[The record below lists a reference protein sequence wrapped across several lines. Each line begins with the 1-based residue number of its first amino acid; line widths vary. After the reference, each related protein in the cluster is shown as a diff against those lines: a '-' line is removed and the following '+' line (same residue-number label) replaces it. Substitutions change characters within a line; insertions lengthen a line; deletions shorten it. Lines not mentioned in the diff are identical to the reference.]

1 MPTHGPLN
9 LITDVDGVL
18 VGNAHDSRIKTGT
31 TVLLAPDRATAAV
44 DMRGGAP
51 GTRETDALNPA
62 GLNVGIDAIVLS
74 GGSVYGLDAA
84 SAVTKLLGA
93 QRRGY
98 KLLNSPLVAP
108 VIPAAIL
115 FDLAN
120 GGDKDWGENPP
131 YADLARQAAADAAKP
146 FSIGKAGAGFGARA
160 GAYQGGLG
168 SASAITPEGW
178 QVGALVA
185 ANPFGS
191 PYIPGTK
198 TLWAW
203 PWEMADEMGGQTPP
217 AHKPAPHIL
226 PPGVKMAARSSNT
239 LANENTT
246 LAIVATNVALT
257 TAQAQ
262 RLAIMAQDGMARA
275 IAPIHTPFDGDIVF
289 ALSTAKTPLPDPWP
303 LSLAKLGSLAADCLA
318 RAIGRAVWEANK

>member
-1 MPTHGPLN
+1 MTPRPGPLN
-9 LITDVDGVL
+9 LITDVDGLL
-18 VGNAHDSRIKTGT
+18 VGNAQDAVVKTGV
-31 TVLLAPDRATAAV
+31 TVLRAPGRAIAAV

-84 SAVTKLLGA
+84 SAVTKMLGA
-93 QRRGY
+93 RGQGY
-98 KLLNSPLVAP
+98 KLLNSNLVAP

-120 GGDKDWGENPP
+120 GGDKAWGENPP
-131 YADLARQAAADAAKP
+131 YADLGRAAAAAAAKT
-146 FSIGKAGAGFGARA
+146 FALGKAGAGFGARA
-160 GAYQGGLG
+160 GAYEGGLG
-168 SASAITPEGW
+168 SASIVTPEGW

-191 PYIPGTK
+191 PYMPGTK

-203 PWEMADEMGGQTPP
+203 PWERDGEMGGQSPP
-217 AHKPAPHIL
+217 THAIAPQIL
-226 PPGVKMAARSSNT
+226 PPDTKIGAGPNQ
-239 LANENTT
+239 NTT
-246 LAIVATNVALT
+246 LAIVATNVALNA
-257 TAQAQ
+257 AQAQ

-275 IAPIHTPFDGDIVF
+275 IAPVHTPFDGDIVF
-289 ALSTAKTPLPDPWP
+289 ALSTAKTPLPEPWA
-303 LSLAKLGSLAADCLA
+303 LILTKLGALAADCLA
-318 RAIGRAVWEANK
+318 RAIGRAIYSGDTIHN

>member
-1 MPTHGPLN
+1 MRANPGLLN
-9 LITDVDGVL
+9 LITDVDGL
-18 VGNAHDSRIKTGT
+18 IAGNAHDPTCKTGV
-31 TVLLAPDRATAAV
+31 TVLLAPDRAMAAV

-62 GLNVGIDAIVLS
+62 GLSVGVDAIVLS

-93 QRRGY
+93 QGRGY
-98 KLLNSPLVAP
+98 KLLNSALVAP
-108 VIPAAIL
+108 VIPGAIL
-115 FDLAN
+115 FDLTN
-120 GGDKDWGENPP
+120 GGDKNWGENPP
-131 YADLARQAAADAAKP
+131 YADLGRQAAANAAKA
-146 FSIGKAGAGFGARA
+146 FALGKAGAGFGARA
-160 GAYQGGLG
+160 GAYEGGLG
-168 SASAITPEGW
+168 SASVVTVEGW

-185 ANPFGS
+185 VNPFGS

-203 PWEMADEMGGQTPP
+203 PWEQNGEMGGQSLPTQKPP
-217 AHKPAPHIL
+217 PHIL
-226 PPGVKMAARSSNT
+226 PNDTKVGPAANQ
-239 LANENTT
+239 NTT

-257 TAQAQ
+257 AAQAQ

-289 ALSTAKTPLPDPWP
+289 ALSTAKAPLPDPWP
-303 LSLAKLGSLAADCLA
+303 LNLTKLGSLAADCLA

>member
-1 MPTHGPLN
+1 MKPGPLN
-9 LITDVDGVL
+9 LITDVDGL
-18 VGNAHDSRIKTGT
+18 TVGNAHDANVKTGV
-31 TVLLAPDRATAAV
+31 TVLLAPDRAIAAV

-84 SAVTKLLGA
+84 SALTKILGA
-93 QRRGY
+93 QRKGY
-98 KLLNSPLVAP
+98 KLLNSDLVAP

-115 FDLAN
+115 FDLTN
-120 GGDKDWGENPP
+120 GGDKNWGGDPP
-131 YADLARQAAADAAKP
+131 YAHLAQSAAAVAAKT
-146 FSIGKAGAGFGARA
+146 FGIGKAGAGFGARA
-160 GAYQGGLG
+160 GAYEGGLG
-168 SASAITPEGW
+168 SASVVTSEGW
-178 QVGALVA
+178 QIGALVA
-185 ANPFGS
+185 VNPFGS

-203 PWEMADEMGGQTPP
+203 PWEQNAEMGGQAPP
-217 AHKPAPHIL
+217 ARAPAPHIL
-226 PPGVKMAARSSNT
+226 PPDIKMGAGP
-239 LANENTT
+239 NENTT

-275 IAPIHTPFDGDIVF
+275 ISPIHTPFDGDIVF
-289 ALSTAKTPLPDPWP
+289 ALSTAKEPLPDPWP
-303 LSLAKLGSLAADCLA
+303 LSLAKLGALAADTLA
-318 RAIGRAVWEANK
+318 RAIGRAVHSSRGHNT

>member
-1 MPTHGPLN
+1 MSPRPGPLN
-9 LITDVDGVL
+9 LITDVDGMF
-18 VGNAHDSRIKTGT
+18 VGNAHDAKVKTGV
-31 TVLLAPDRATAAV
+31 TVLTLPDRAIAAV

-84 SAVTKLLGA
+84 SALTKLLGSKG
-93 QRRGY
+93 RGY
-98 KLLNSPLVAP
+98 KLLNSELVAP
-108 VIPAAIL
+108 VIPSAIL
-115 FDLAN
+115 FDLTN
-120 GGDKDWGENPP
+120 GGDKVWGETPP
-131 YADLARQAAADAAKP
+131 YSDLARSAAAATSKSFAL
-146 FSIGKAGAGFGARA
+146 GKAGAGFGARA
-160 GAYQGGLG
+160 GAYEGGLG
-168 SASAITPEGW
+168 SASIITPEGW

-191 PYIPGTK
+191 PYVPGTN

-203 PWEMADEMGGQTPP
+203 PWEMDNEMGGQTPP
-217 AHKPAPHIL
+217 SQKPAPQIL
-226 PPGVKMAARSSNT
+226 PPDTKMAAR
-239 LANENTT
+239 ANENTT

-275 IAPIHTPFDGDIVF
+275 ISPIHTPFDGDIVF
-289 ALSTAKTPLPDPWP
+289 ALSTAKMPLPDPWP
-303 LSLAKLGSLAADCLA
+303 LNLTKLGSIAADTLA
-318 RAIGRAVWEANK
+318 RAIGRAVWEANKT